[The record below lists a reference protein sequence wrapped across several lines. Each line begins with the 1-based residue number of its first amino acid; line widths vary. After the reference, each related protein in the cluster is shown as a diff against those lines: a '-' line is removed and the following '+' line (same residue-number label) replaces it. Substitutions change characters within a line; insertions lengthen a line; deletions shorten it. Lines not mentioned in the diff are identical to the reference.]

1 MKKVMMKNI
10 LAVGLMSMA
19 TSALAIDAADII
31 NRMETRGYTDI
42 TTSKT
47 LFGNTSI
54 VGTINGLKHEF
65 IISKSGV
72 VLRENLQDAD
82 DKDDRFTWPWDDDDD
97 NSWKEK
103 ADADDSWDD
112 DKDAE
117 YEQQYRDTYVDIDD
131 NDQDDEEESSVFD
144 KMTEEEL
151 EALDDTQLEALG
163 YRADDLGPDNVH
175 DEVDDDDNS
184 WREKADADDSWDD
197 EKDADYETDHDD
209 EDEDVID
216 DDES

>member
-1 MKKVMMKNI
+1 
-10 LAVGLMSMA
+10 MA

-31 NRMETRGYTDI
+31 NRMETRGYIDI

-54 VGTINGLKHEF
+54 VGIINGLEHEF

-72 VLRENLQDAD
+72 VLRENLQDED

-117 YEQQYRDTYVDIDD
+117 YEQQYRNTFVDIDD
-131 NDQDDEEESSVFD
+131 NDQDDAEEPSVFD
-144 KMTEEEL
+144 TMTEEEL

-184 WREKADADDSWDD
+184 WKEKADADDSWDD
-197 EKDADYETDHDD
+197 ENDADYEADYED
-209 EDEDVID
+209 EDEDEID

>member
-10 LAVGLMSMA
+10 LVVGLMSMA
-19 TSALAIDAADII
+19 TLALAIEAADII

-42 TTSKT
+42 KTSKT

-54 VGTINGLKHEF
+54 VGMINGLEHEF

-72 VLRENLQDAD
+72 VLRENLQDED
-82 DKDDRFTWPWDDDDD
+82 DKDDSFTWPWDDDND
-97 NSWKEK
+97 NSWRDK

-131 NDQDDEEESSVFD
+131 NDQDD
-144 KMTEEEL
+144 
-151 EALDDTQLEALG
+151 DD
-163 YRADDLGPDNVH
+163 
-175 DEVDDDDNS
+175 
-184 WREKADADDSWDD
+184 
-197 EKDADYETDHDD
+197 
-209 EDEDVID
+209 
-216 DDES
+216 

>member
-10 LAVGLMSMA
+10 LVVGLMSMA
-19 TSALAIDAADII
+19 TSALAIDAADVI
-31 NRMETRGYTDI
+31 NRMQTRGYTDI
-42 TTSKT
+42 KTSKT

-54 VGTINGLKHEF
+54 VGMINGLKHEF

-72 VLRENLQDAD
+72 VLRENLQDEN

-117 YEQQYRDTYVDIDD
+117 YEQQYRNTFVDIDD
-131 NDQDDEEESSVFD
+131 NDQDDAEEPSVFD
-144 KMTEEEL
+144 TMTEEEL

-184 WREKADADDSWDD
+184 WKEKADADDSWDD
-197 EKDADYETDHDD
+197 ENDADYEADY
-209 EDEDVID
+209 EDEDKID

>member
-19 TSALAIDAADII
+19 TSALAIDAADVI
-31 NRMETRGYTDI
+31 NRMQTRGYTDI
-42 TTSKT
+42 KTSKT

-54 VGTINGLKHEF
+54 VGMINGLKHEF

-72 VLRENLQDAD
+72 VLRENLQDEN

-117 YEQQYRDTYVDIDD
+117 YEQQYRNTFVDIDD
-131 NDQDDEEESSVFD
+131 NDQDDAEEPSVFD
-144 KMTEEEL
+144 TMTEEEL

-197 EKDADYETDHDD
+197 ENDADYEADY
-209 EDEDVID
+209 EDEDKID

>member
-1 MKKVMMKNI
+1 MMKNI

-42 TTSKT
+42 KTSKT

-54 VGTINGLKHEF
+54 VGMINGLEHEF

-72 VLRENLQDAD
+72 VLRENLQDEN

-117 YEQQYRDTYVDIDD
+117 YEQQYRNTFVDIDD
-131 NDQDDEEESSVFD
+131 NDQDDAEEPSVFD
-144 KMTEEEL
+144 TMTEEEL
-151 EALDDTQLEALG
+151 EALGDTQLEALG

-184 WREKADADDSWDD
+184 WKEKADADDSWDD
-197 EKDADYETDHDD
+197 ENDSDYEADYED
-209 EDEDVID
+209 EDKID